1 MLNREPP
8 APSPQPSSRTHPT
21 LRARLTTLARTSLWA
36 CWLASLA
43 AYVFAYA
50 MPTDLLASG
59 STHLTFAFVAFMLR
73 TFILHAG
80 IAMTVLAVLALIFRA
95 RRLFVL
101 SCIFALA
108 LCWPTLRAIT
118 RPASPAPNPQ
128 QPTLTLVV
136 ANVNLGNP
144 DLSKLISL
152 INAENADVVILQEI
166 TPAHIASLRSALSV
180 THPHRSE
187 ALRSDAFGQAIYSRI
202 PFQSEPQLFP
212 QGTLLRDSRL
222 GGVVGLHDP
231 QIRTTISFDGLP
243 VVIQN
248 LHLVPPG
255 DPSMLR
261 EQRVQFAWLRDW
273 LRSMATSPNPSAVIL
288 AGDFNST
295 PSSPQHAVL
304 RAAGLIESHAQAGQG
319 TGHTWPDIAP
329 LSNLPGI
336 RIDHVYSTSELRAV
350 EARVGPSIGSDHRPQ
365 VVRLVKA
372 K

>member
-1 MLNREPP
+1 MLNTEPP
-8 APSPQPSSRTHPT
+8 ATSQQPTSRVLPQ
-21 LRARLTTLARTSLWA
+21 LRARLATLARTALWA

-43 AYVFAYA
+43 AYLFAYT
-50 MPTDLLASG
+50 MPTDLFASG
-59 STHLTFAFVAFMLR
+59 STHLTLAFAAFMLR

-80 IAMTVLAVLALIFRA
+80 IAMGVLALMALALRA

-101 SCIFALA
+101 ALIFALA
-108 LCWPTLRAIT
+108 LCWPTLRT
-118 RPASPAPNPQ
+118 VVRWPSTVDTQ

-144 DLSKLISL
+144 DLAQLISF
-152 INAENADVVILQEI
+152 INAENPDVVILQEV
-166 TPAHIASLRSALSV
+166 TPAHIGALRSALSV
-180 THPHRSE
+180 SHPHRVE
-187 ALRSDAFGQAIYSRI
+187 ALRGDAFGQAIFSRLA
-202 PFQSEPQLFP
+202 FQAEPQLYP
-212 QGTLLRDSRL
+212 QGSLLRDSRV

-231 QIRTTISFDGLP
+231 QIRTTISFQGLP
-243 VVIQN
+243 VVVQN

-255 DPSMLR
+255 DPAMLR
-261 EQRVQFAWLRDW
+261 EQRVQFAWLSDW
-273 LRSMATSPNPSAVIL
+273 ARSLTKGADQPAAIL

-295 PSSPQHAVL
+295 TSSPQHAFL
-304 RAAGLIESHAQAGQG
+304 RDAGLIESHAQAGRG

-336 RIDHVYSTSELRAV
+336 RIDHVYITSHLRAV
-350 EARVGPSIGSDHRPQ
+350 DARVGPSIGSDHRPQ

>member
-1 MLNREPP
+1 
-8 APSPQPSSRTHPT
+8 
-21 LRARLTTLARTSLWA
+21 
-36 CWLASLA
+36 
-43 AYVFAYA
+43 

-59 STHLTFAFVAFMLR
+59 STHLTFAFAAFMLR

-101 SCIFALA
+101 SVIFALT
-108 LCWPTLRAIT
+108 LCLPTLRT
-118 RPASPAPNPQ
+118 VFRWPSTFDPK

-144 DLSKLISL
+144 DLSQLISF
-152 INAENADVVILQEI
+152 INAENPDVVILQEI
-166 TPAHIASLRSALSV
+166 TPAHVASLRSALSV

-231 QIRTTISFDGLP
+231 QIRTTISFQGLP
-243 VVIQN
+243 VIIQN

-255 DPSMLR
+255 DPSMLH
-261 EQRVQFAWLRDW
+261 EQRVQFAWLSDW
-273 LRSMATSPNPSAVIL
+273 VRSLAKSADQPAVIL

-304 RAAGLIESHAQAGQG
+304 RAAGLVESHEQAGQG

-336 RIDHVYSTSELRAV
+336 RIDHVYLSKQLRAV
-350 EARVGPSIGSDHRPQ
+350 QARVGPSIGSDHRPQ